1 KPVIATKVFGPLCMN
16 IDILREHAPLPTI
29 KPNDLLVI
37 HPVGAYNITQS
48 MQFITYRPRVV
59 MLGANGEIDVI
70 RDQESLETVES
81 LEQLPDRLISK
92 ERSE

>member
-1 KPVIATKVFGPLCMN
+1 
-16 IDILREHAPLPTI
+16 
-29 KPNDLLVI
+29 
-37 HPVGAYNITQS
+37 
-48 MQFITYRPRVV
+48 